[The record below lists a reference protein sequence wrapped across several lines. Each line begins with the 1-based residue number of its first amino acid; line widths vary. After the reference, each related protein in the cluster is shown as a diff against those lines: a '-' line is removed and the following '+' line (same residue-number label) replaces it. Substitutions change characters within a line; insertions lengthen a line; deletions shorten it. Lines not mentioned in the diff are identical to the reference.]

1 MTPGTHRPIA
11 LVAWCC
17 STIAG
22 ALLIWLAGRY
32 RPAFETWVSA
42 DPRPRATI
50 TIAVMGVLTSGPLLG
65 LAVYFWYRRLR
76 PLAVLCASLAVGLAF
91 ALWRFVVLVLKPTHT

>member
-1 MTPGTHRPIA
+1 MTTRSNRTIA

-22 ALLIWLAGRY
+22 ALLIGLAGRY
-32 RPAFETWVSA
+32 RPAFELWVSA

-50 TIAVMGVLTSGPLLG
+50 TVAVMGALTSGPLLG
-65 LAVYFWYRRLR
+65 LAVYFWSRRLR
-76 PLAVLCASLAVGLAF
+76 PLAVLCASLAVGLAL
-91 ALWRFVVLVLKPTHT
+91 ALWRFVVLVVRPTHT